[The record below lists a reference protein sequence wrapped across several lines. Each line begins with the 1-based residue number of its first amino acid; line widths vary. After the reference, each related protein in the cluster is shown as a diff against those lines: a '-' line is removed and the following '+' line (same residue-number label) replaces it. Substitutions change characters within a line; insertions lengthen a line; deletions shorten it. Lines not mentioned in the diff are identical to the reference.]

1 MIKNRLKNTSLRLMN
16 KTTKTVVVFI
26 LLSML
31 LACTSLEKEP
41 EENLV
46 PVETLPVTA
55 TNPQDTDVNAP
66 QETEDEDEVFY
77 DMGKWL
83 RFDLKALGVKPRTY
97 DTTADT
103 FELSENMQETIAN
116 MCAVYGSW
124 NSGDVAEQEDWKD
137 VFVQRFLL
145 NSWYSPEFIK
155 DKDVITKEEAEY
167 IQYSLTGERLH
178 LAMGDDEVIDRS
190 EASSPFNETY
200 MGSYTVSES
209 DKGYVIDAEIITKV
223 KYLNVDGEVDV
234 KEDISEVSVLLKENP
249 ISCFDGYSIES
260 IKNLTEKY
268 SEEDMLEAIYK
279 IYGEPNPPFYCRLT
293 EIDEDGMYIFWYYEE
308 VDNVVEQHTATVDW
322 FTANPYTGRIET
334 FFGEVFYIEDNGMN
348 TYTWENSLQ
357 AYSYFVKNY
366 KNFEWDKLYPRMDYE
381 LDAFALICLDYE
393 EGFELIASN
402 TDPDKRFDV
411 GMQSYVIVDYEN
423 NHYCINEVRDGVASA
438 GGYRGEKFYIMNS
451 GIIYDISSDAPYHA
465 PGASVYEYVNG
476 KLEYKE
482 GGYLEPSPDYEYPD
496 NLENGTWYWNDEE
509 ITKEE
514 YEEKVRAYTE
524 HVASEALG
532 KISYLSK
539 DDMLK
544 FLMENGTITR

>member
-1 MIKNRLKNTSLRLMN
+1 
-16 KTTKTVVVFI
+16 
-26 LLSML
+26 
-31 LACTSLEKEP
+31 
-41 EENLV
+41 
-46 PVETLPVTA
+46 
-55 TNPQDTDVNAP
+55 
-66 QETEDEDEVFY
+66 
-77 DMGKWL
+77 
-83 RFDLKALGVKPRTY
+83 
-97 DTTADT
+97 
-103 FELSENMQETIAN
+103 
-116 MCAVYGSW
+116 
-124 NSGDVAEQEDWKD
+124 
-137 VFVQRFLL
+137 
-145 NSWYSPEFIK
+145 
-155 DKDVITKEEAEY
+155 
-167 IQYSLTGERLH
+167 
-178 LAMGDDEVIDRS
+178 
-190 EASSPFNETY
+190 
-200 MGSYTVSES
+200 MGSYTISES

-223 KYLNVDGEVDV
+223 KYINEDGEVDV
-234 KEDISEVSVLLKENP
+234 KDDMSEVSVLLKENP

-268 SEEDMLEAIYK
+268 SEEEMLAAIYK

-322 FTANPYTGRIET
+322 FTAVPYTGRIET

-357 AYSYFVKNY
+357 AYSYFVENY
-366 KNFEWDKLYPRMDYE
+366 KNFEWDKLYPGMDYE

-514 YEEKVRAYTE
+514 YDEKVNVYTQNE
-524 HVASEALG
+524 HSEALG

-539 DDMLK
+539 DDMLR
-544 FLMENGTITR
+544 FLMKMER